1 MGNEGERARGMTATV
16 LHVEDNPANRMLVR
30 DLLHFRGYRV
40 VDVVDGE
47 AALAAAER
55 ERPDIILMD
64 VQLPRV
70 SGLEAARRIKARE
83 DLRHIPIVAV
93 TSFALSGD
101 DQKAIAAGCNAYIA
115 KPYKPRELLKLIQD
129 LLSGAPN

>member
-1 MGNEGERARGMTATV
+1 MSATV
-16 LHVEDNPANRMLVR
+16 MHVEDNPSNRMLIR

-40 VDVVDGE
+40 VEVSDGGE
-47 AALAAAER
+47 ALAAAER

-64 VQLPRV
+64 VQLPGV
-70 SGLEAARRIKARE
+70 SGLEAARLIKARD

-101 DQKAIAAGCNAYIA
+101 DKKALAAGCSAYIT
-115 KPYKPRELLKLIQD
+115 KPYNSRDLIKLIETLLPPPRANGQD
-129 LLSGAPN
+129 

>member
-1 MGNEGERARGMTATV
+1 MSATV
-16 LHVEDNPANRMLVR
+16 MHVEDNPANRMLVR

-40 VDVVDGE
+40 VDVLDGE
-47 AALAAAER
+47 AAVATAER

-101 DQKAIAAGCNAYIA
+101 DQKALAAGCNAYIA

-129 LLSGAPN
+129 LLSPAKGT

>member
-1 MGNEGERARGMTATV
+1 MSATV
-16 LHVEDNPANRMLVR
+16 LHVEDNPDNRMVVR
-30 DLLHFRGYRV
+30 DLLLSRGYKV
-40 VDVVDGE
+40 VEVADGNE
-47 AALAAAER
+47 ALGAVER

-64 VQLPRV
+64 VQLPHI

-101 DQKAIAAGCNAYIA
+101 DKKAYAAGCDAYIA
-115 KPYKPRELLKLIQD
+115 KPYKVRELLKLIEE
-129 LLSGAPN
+129 LLPPATA

>member
-1 MGNEGERARGMTATV
+1 MSATV

-40 VDVVDGE
+40 VDGE
-47 AALAAAER
+47 AAVAAVER

-70 SGLEAARRIKARE
+70 SGLEAARRIKARA

-101 DQKAIAAGCNAYIA
+101 DQKALAAGCNAYIA
-115 KPYKPRELLKLIQD
+115 KPYKPRELLKVIED
-129 LLSGAPN
+129 LLPPAPN

>member
-1 MGNEGERARGMTATV
+1 MSATIM
-16 LHVEDNPANRMLVR
+16 HVEDNPSNQMLIR

-40 VDVVDGE
+40 VEVSDGGE
-47 AALAAAER
+47 ALAAAER

-64 VQLPRV
+64 VQLPGV
-70 SGLEAARRIKARE
+70 SGLEAARLIKARD

-101 DQKAIAAGCNAYIA
+101 DKKALAAGCSAYIT
-115 KPYKPRELLKLIQD
+115 KPYNSRDLIKLIETLLPPPRANGQD
-129 LLSGAPN
+129 

>member
-1 MGNEGERARGMTATV
+1 MSTTV
-16 LHVEDNPANRMLVR
+16 MHVEDNPSNRMLIR

-40 VDVVDGE
+40 VEVSDGGE
-47 AALAAAER
+47 ALAAAER

-64 VQLPRV
+64 VQLPGV
-70 SGLEAARRIKARE
+70 SGLEAARLIKARD

-101 DQKAIAAGCNAYIA
+101 DKKALAAGCSAYIT
-115 KPYKPRELLKLIQD
+115 KPYNSRDLIKLIETLLPPPRTNGQD
-129 LLSGAPN
+129 

>member
-1 MGNEGERARGMTATV
+1 
-16 LHVEDNPANRMLVR
+16 MLIR

-40 VDVVDGE
+40 VEVLDGGE
-47 AALAAAER
+47 ALATAAR

-64 VQLPRV
+64 VQLPGI
-70 SGLEAARRIKARE
+70 SGIEAARRIKARD

-101 DQKAIAAGCNAYIA
+101 DKKAFAAGCSAYIT
-115 KPYKPRELLKLIQD
+115 KPYNSRDLVKLIET
-129 LLSGAPN
+129 LLPPPHTDARG

>member
-1 MGNEGERARGMTATV
+1 MRPTV
-16 LHVEDNPANRMLVR
+16 LHVEDNPDNRMLIR

-40 VDVVDGE
+40 VEVVDGGE
-47 AALAAAER
+47 AVAAAER

-64 VQLPRV
+64 VQLPGV
-70 SGLEAARRIKARE
+70 SGLEAARRIKARA

-101 DQKAIAAGCNAYIA
+101 DKRAFAAGCDAYVA
-115 KPYKPRELLKLIQD
+115 KPYEPRELLKLIQD
-129 LLSGAPN
+129 LLPPPKADA